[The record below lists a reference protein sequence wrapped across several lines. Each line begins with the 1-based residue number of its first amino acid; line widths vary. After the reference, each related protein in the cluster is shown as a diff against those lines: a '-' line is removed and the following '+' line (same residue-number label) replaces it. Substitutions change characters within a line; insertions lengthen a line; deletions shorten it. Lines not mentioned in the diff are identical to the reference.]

1 MNKTIKYKISVSGED
16 DVTIYRNLTDE
27 QFEFIDSIFDELNCA
42 RNTYAPSMSITEY

>member
-27 QFEFIDSIFDELNCA
+27 QFEFIDSIFNELNCA
-42 RNTYAPSMSITEY
+42 RNIYAQAVSIEEY